1 MQQSPAETP
10 GEQPGALVES
20 SDERRGVWRRW
31 LGGLAIGALFT
42 WWSSRSWPLDRLFS
56 GSLDLGRDAHGDWA
70 VRLLGKSGSE
80 NWSLD
85 LQFLALYF
93 VFLTVIHWLR
103 VLRWHPLLEP
113 YARVP
118 IAALNRSG
126 AVGFMAVFLLPLRL
140 GELSRPLML
149 ARKHA
154 GHPPVPFAAGLAT
167 IALERVLDG
176 LTVTALLFVVLFE
189 VHPATLARHPGIQQ
203 AAWIA
208 GAVFSSAILGLG
220 AVLVAREFTLR
231 WTRKILGAIAPGV
244 TDKLLGM
251 VTAFVDG
258 LAVLKSPWHVV
269 QFIGITIVYW
279 GVNGLGIWLMAR
291 GFGLEVPVIAG
302 YAMMCFVVVGMMIP
316 NAPANAGSFWYF
328 LLLPA
333 ALYGVDEQ
341 SPRAVAFGLGLWF
354 VQTVQVTLF
363 GLWGSWADARALTRH
378 AAARRIEKTH

>member
-1 MQQSPAETP
+1 MPQSTP
-10 GEQPGALVES
+10 DARTN
-20 SDERRGVWRRW
+20 RRTVWQRW
-31 LGGLAIGALFT
+31 LGGLAIGVLFT

-56 GSLDLGRDAHGDWA
+56 GSLSVGRDAHGDLA
-70 VRLLGKSGSE
+70 VRLIGQSGSE

-85 LQFLALYF
+85 LRNLAIYF
-93 VFLTVIHWLR
+93 VCLTIIHWLR

-118 IAALNRSG
+118 IAALNRAG

-149 ARKHA
+149 GRKHA

-167 IALERVLDG
+167 VALERVLDG

-189 VHPATLARHPGIQQ
+189 VHPATLARHPGIAQ

-208 GAVFSSAILGLG
+208 GAVFLSAISGLT
-220 AVLVAREFTLR
+220 AVLVARDFTLR
-231 WTRKILGAIAPGV
+231 WTRRILGAIAPSM
-244 TDKLLGM
+244 TDKLLGL

-291 GFGLEVPVIAG
+291 GFGLDLPVIAG

-333 ALYGVDEQ
+333 TLYGVDDQ

-363 GLWGSWADARALTRH
+363 GLWGSWADARAMARH
-378 AAARRIEKTH
+378 SRPELPALDTQQN

>member
-1 MQQSPAETP
+1 
-10 GEQPGALVES
+10 V
-20 SDERRGVWRRW
+20 
-31 LGGLAIGALFT
+31 LFT

-56 GSLDLGRDAHGDWA
+56 GSLSVGRDAHGDLA
-70 VRLLGKSGSE
+70 VRLIGQSGSE

-85 LQFLALYF
+85 LRNLAIYF
-93 VFLTVIHWLR
+93 VCLTIIHWLR

-118 IAALNRSG
+118 IAALNRAG

-149 ARKHA
+149 GRKHA

-167 IALERVLDG
+167 VALERVLDG

-189 VHPATLARHPGIQQ
+189 VHPATLARHPGIAQ

-208 GAVFSSAILGLG
+208 GAVFLSAISGLT
-220 AVLVAREFTLR
+220 AVLVARDFTLR
-231 WTRKILGAIAPGV
+231 WTRRILGAIAPSM
-244 TDKLLGM
+244 TDKLLGL

-291 GFGLEVPVIAG
+291 GFGLDLPVIAG

-333 ALYGVDEQ
+333 TLYGVDDQ

-363 GLWGSWADARALTRH
+363 GLWGSWADARAMARH
-378 AAARRIEKTH
+378 SRPELPAVDTQQN